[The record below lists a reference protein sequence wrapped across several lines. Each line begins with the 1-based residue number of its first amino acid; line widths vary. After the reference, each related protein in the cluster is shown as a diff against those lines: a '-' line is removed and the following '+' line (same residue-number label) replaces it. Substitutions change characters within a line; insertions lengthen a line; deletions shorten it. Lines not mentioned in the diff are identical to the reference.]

1 MEEHVTFL
9 TDPATWV
16 SLAITVFFILIIW
29 KKVPAIFA
37 KMLDDRANEIE
48 EQLENAKNLREEA
61 ASLLAKY
68 ERDQRDAEKQAAD
81 MIANAESEVK
91 LMVSDSKAQIEEATK
106 RRSEVAEQKIAQA
119 EASALKEIRSL
130 TVQVATNAARDLI
143 EANLKKADHEALI
156 KSSTEK
162 LDEKLH

>member
-48 EQLENAKNLREEA
+48 EQLENAKKLREEA

-81 MIANAESEVK
+81 MIANAEVEVK
-91 LMVSDSKAQIEEATK
+91 LMVSDSKAQMEEATK

>member
-81 MIANAESEVK
+81 MIANAGAEVK
-91 LMVSDSKAQIEEATK
+91 LMVSDSKAQMEEATK

>member
-81 MIANAESEVK
+81 MIANAEAEVK
-91 LMVSDSKAQIEEATK
+91 LMVSDSKAQMEEATK

-143 EANLKKADHEALI
+143 EANLKKADHEVLI

-162 LDEKLH
+162 LNEKLH

>member
-37 KMLDDRANEIE
+37 KMLDDRAGEIE
-48 EQLENAKNLREEA
+48 EQLKNANNLREEA
-61 ASLLAKY
+61 ANLLAKY
-68 ERDQRDAEKQAAD
+68 ERDQRDAEKQATE
-81 MIANAESEVK
+81 MIAHAKAEVK
-91 LMVSDSKAQIEEATK
+91 LMISDSKAQIEESTK
-106 RRSEVAEQKIAQA
+106 RRAEVAEQKIAQA
-119 EASALKEIRSL
+119 ESTAIKEIRSL
-130 TVQVATNAARDLI
+130 TVQVAAAAARDLI

-156 KSSTEK
+156 KSGTDK

>member
-48 EQLENAKNLREEA
+48 EQLVNAKNLREEA

-81 MIANAESEVK
+81 MIANAEAEVK
-91 LMVSDSKAQIEEATK
+91 LMVSDSKAQMEEATK

>member
-81 MIANAESEVK
+81 MIANAEAEVK
-91 LMVSDSKAQIEEATK
+91 LMVSDSKAQMEEATK

>member
-37 KMLDDRANEIE
+37 KMLDDRAGEIE

-68 ERDQRDAEKQAAD
+68 ERDQRDAEKQAEA
-81 MIANAESEVK
+81 MIANAEAEVK
-91 LMVSDSKAQIEEATK
+91 LMISDSKAQMEEATK
-106 RRSEVAEQKIAQA
+106 RRTEVAEQKIAQA

-130 TVQVATNAARDLI
+130 TVQVATTAARDLI
-143 EANLKKADHEALI
+143 ETNLKKADHEALI
-156 KSSTEK
+156 KSSTDK

>member
-9 TDPATWV
+9 TDSATWV

-81 MIANAESEVK
+81 MIANAEAEVK
-91 LMVSDSKAQIEEATK
+91 LMVSDSKAQMEEATK

>member
-37 KMLDDRANEIE
+37 KMLDDRAGEIE

-68 ERDQRDAEKQAAD
+68 ERDQRDAEKKAEA
-81 MIANAESEVK
+81 MIANAEAEVK
-91 LMVSDSKAQIEEATK
+91 LMISDSKAQMEEATK
-106 RRSEVAEQKIAQA
+106 
-119 EASALKEIRSL
+119 LKRI
-130 TVQVATNAARDLI
+130 
-143 EANLKKADHEALI
+143 
-156 KSSTEK
+156 
-162 LDEKLH
+162 

>member
-48 EQLENAKNLREEA
+48 EQLENAKKLREEA
-61 ASLLAKY
+61 AGLLAKY

-81 MIANAESEVK
+81 MIANAEVEVK
-91 LMVSDSKAQIEEATK
+91 LMVSDSKAQMEEATK

>member
-68 ERDQRDAEKQAAD
+68 ERDQRDAEMQAAD
-81 MIANAESEVK
+81 MIANAEAEVK
-91 LMVSDSKAQIEEATK
+91 LMVSDSKAQMEEATK

>member
-81 MIANAESEVK
+81 MITNAEAEVK
-91 LMVSDSKAQIEEATK
+91 LMASDSKAQMEEATK

>member
-1 MEEHVTFL
+1 MDEHLTFWM
-9 TDPATWV
+9 DPATWV
-16 SLAITVFFILIIW
+16 SLAVTLFFALIVW
-29 KKVPAIFA
+29 KKIPAVLA
-37 KMLDDRANEIE
+37 KILDERSCQIE
-48 EQLENAKNLREEA
+48 EQLKNAKSLREEA

-81 MIANAESEVK
+81 MIANAEVEVK
-91 LMVSDSKAQIEEATK
+91 LMVSDSKAQMEEATK

>member
-48 EQLENAKNLREEA
+48 EQLENAINLREEA

-68 ERDQRDAEKQAAD
+68 ERDQREAEKQAAD
-81 MIANAESEVK
+81 MIANAEAEVK
-91 LMVSDSKAQIEEATK
+91 LMVSDSKAQMEEATK